1 MIYLDG
7 SRFFFDIE
15 GCFSDRVTAARLEH
29 AVSEHD
35 PDAAEICRGFAAF
48 FGAKPESVRAAKDYA
63 TVFSAILPKN
73 AVIIAPEFDEAAD
86 IMKNALPG
94 AQIVLTKK
102 TPDMKIR
109 EIAKIPDA
117 YAVFMT
123 NPCCPT
129 SLELSTDEIKKFAL
143 STNGLF
149 IVDESHMVGEEN
161 SAIKLVEHLPNL
173 VVLKRMR
180 FGGGTVFAC
189 GKNLPQFDCGIA
201 AADEAAANVIFNHTS
216 ALKTALR
223 KLADSRDS
231 LYIRIKKLAIK
242 YDSVERLFRTK
253 ADCVFFKVKDA
264 ESRCSALL
272 EHGVSIRCADGCF
285 CIFAGDKDEN
295 EAVLAALEQVL

>member
-29 AVSEHD
+29 AADEHD
-35 PDAAEICRGFAAF
+35 PAAGEICRAFAEF
-48 FGAKPESVRAAKDYA
+48 FGTKPENVRAAKDYA
-63 TVFSAILPKN
+63 TLFDAILPQN
-73 AVIIAPEFDEAAD
+73 ATVIVPEFDEAAE
-86 IMKNALPG
+86 ITKNALPG

-109 EIAKIPDA
+109 EISEIPDA
-117 YAVFMT
+117 HAVFMT

-129 SLELSTDEIKKFAL
+129 SLEISADEMKKFAL
-143 STNGLF
+143 STDALF
-149 IVDESHMVGEEN
+149 IVDESHTVGEEN
-161 SAIKLVEHLPNL
+161 SAIKLVEYLPNF

-180 FGGGTVFAC
+180 FGGGAVFAV

-223 KLADSRDS
+223 KLTDSRDS

-264 ESRCSALL
+264 ESRRAALL

-295 EAVLAALEQVL
+295 EAVLTALEQVL